1 MNKSVLIVATTLA
14 LALSAC
20 GGDKP
25 AADTAAA
32 SADGAAADQAAAAA
46 PAASTDPEIEQL
58 KTVKP
63 VEACAWLTPEKLGTV
78 FPGVAFEV
86 HQKIDA
92 QMSGYAWDS
101 RCTYW
106 AGVGTI
112 EFAKDAP
119 THTVE
124 IFVNTVVSADKA
136 NANLASR
143 AETAKTATGYQPQ
156 AALGANAYT
165 VTSTGVAMLF
175 FVKGQS
181 EVQLNFSDLKSPS
194 EEKVKAL
201 LAIAQGL

>member
-1 MNKSVLIVATTLA
+1 LIVATTLA

-32 SADGAAADQAAAAA
+32 PADATSPDQAAAA
-46 PAASTDPEIEQL
+46 PAASASTDPEIEQL

-63 VEACAWLTPEKLGTV
+63 VEACAWLTPEKLSAA
-78 FPGVAFEV
+78 FPGLKFEV
-86 HQKIDA
+86 HQKLDP
-92 QMSGYAWDS
+92 QMSGYTWDS

-112 EFAKDAP
+112 DFAKDVP

-136 NANLASR
+136 KANLVSR

-156 AALGANAYT
+156 TALGPNAYT

-181 EVQLNFSDLKSPS
+181 EVQMNFSDLKSPS
-194 EEKVKAL
+194 AEKVKKL
-201 LAIAQGL
+201 LEIAQGL